1 MQLLNSDHVKQLF
14 EQEAVLTGSSDGV
27 PAYRA
32 VELFGSEAVQYAAN
46 PTNAGIYFNI
56 FDKGDFQLRYL
67 TFAGFRQAASYANVL
82 EIEKSGRA

>member
-1 MQLLNSDHVKQLF
+1 MQLLNSNHVKQLF
-14 EQEAVLTGSSDGV
+14 EQEAVLIGSSEGV

-32 VELFGSEAVQYAAN
+32 VELFGSEAVQYAAD
-46 PTNAGIYFNI
+46 PTNAGICFNI
-56 FDKGDFQLRYL
+56 FDTGDFQLRYL